1 MLRNTLRALVVAAV
15 WFPLQ
20 AARAD
25 DPARNPSLNFTEPRQ
40 AMTLAQALDF
50 ARAHHP
56 RLKVADAEVRF
67 ARELAEEPKAR
78 WLPSFGVT
86 AQVVGS
92 SNNNSATN
100 WLGSKGAVEFPRI
113 AGTGFLQHPSDI
125 DWKPYLNTSVG
136 VSGEQLV
143 FDSGRIAAELA
154 VADALTDAQ
163 QASKEDRQLSVE
175 LGVRETYFATLAA
188 RAVVEVARQAERR
201 ASVHR
206 DEAHARVTQG
216 VRSRVEELR
225 AEADLARFQ
234 VGVLRAE
241 AGLRSAQAAFAEA
254 VGAPSPLGAVDEPG
268 VAAPTTVPTLEVVL
282 DDAARRDPVV
292 REALLRERAA
302 QAEVRLATTELLPEV
317 YVVATVSSAAGGAPK
332 EGTTSQTWGLGAVPW
347 VPDYFAGAVLSWRF
361 FDPVRR
367 ARQTS
372 AERAGEITVA
382 ELENVQQ
389 QSIARVQ
396 QAWVRAQ
403 VAAQSLPALENA
415 RLAAQAN
422 YEQAEV
428 RVNSGLGTAVELAD
442 AEALRTSAE
451 VELVLGRF
459 EVVRARASLVRV
471 AGGEW

>member
-254 VGAPSPLGAVDEPG
+254 VGEPG